1 MISVNDA
8 EFQSVVL
15 DEEKLVLVDF
25 WAPWCGP
32 CKMIAP
38 VLDELSKEYGDKI
51 KIVKCNV
58 DDNKG
63 TPAKYGVRCIPA
75 LMIFVKGEMVGSK
88 IGAMSK
94 TQLIEFIDT
103 YLT

>member
-1 MISVNDA
+1 
-8 EFQSVVL
+8 
-15 DEEKLVLVDF
+15 
-25 WAPWCGP
+25 
-32 CKMIAP
+32 MIAP
-38 VLDELSKEYGDKI
+38 VLDELSKEYGEKI

-58 DDNKG
+58 DDNKE
-63 TPAKYGVRCIPA
+63 TPSKYGVRGIPA

-94 TQLIEFIDT
+94 TQLVEFIDT